1 MIIASMSSTQS
12 LSLLADIGRL
22 VRKRFEQRAQSL
34 GLTRVQ
40 WRTLA
45 YLSKNEGIHQGGL
58 AELLEIEPITL
69 VRVLDKLGERGFIER
84 RRHPTDR
91 RIWLLYLREEVRP
104 LLDEIHA
111 LADATRAEALK
122 DIAGERLEETFT
134 VLSEIKNNL
143 VLACEAPIAEQERKH
158 D

>member
-1 MIIASMSSTQS
+1 MSSTQS

-69 VRVLDKLGERGFIER
+69 TRILDRLIKQGLVER
-84 RRHPTDR
+84 RSHPTDR
-91 RIWLLYLREEVRP
+91 RAFLVYTSELAQSLLGEMRE
-104 LLDEIHA
+104 LGTL
-111 LADATRAEALK
+111 TRAEALQNI
-122 DIAGERLEETFT
+122 DE
-134 VLSEIKNNL
+134 
-143 VLACEAPIAEQERKH
+143 AEQLALLNTLSTMKENLARACRSPI
-158 D
+158 DE

>member
-69 VRVLDKLGERGFIER
+69 VRVLDKLGERGFVER

-122 DIAGERLEETFT
+122 DIADERLEETFT